1 MTGAWIETINIYHK
15 HSHHFRRETTW
26 LSCFAGPYK
35 MLRYPA
41 VIWGAAITGITLGWA
56 IIIQVAFGDFF
67 PVLYNFSGYA
77 VGNINYA
84 VGFRPQ
90 NV

>member
-1 MTGAWIETINIYHK
+1 MDSINIQYRHL
-15 HSHHFRRETTW
+15 RYLCRETTW
-26 LSCFAGPYK
+26 LSCCAGPFK

-41 VIWGAAITGITLGWA
+41 VIWGAAITGFTLGWA

-77 VGNINYA
+77 VGNVNYA
-84 VGFRPQ
+84 VSSDPLIFDLMC
-90 NV
+90 